1 MGREQQLHIS
11 YAVAMHA
18 LRALLSVGLL
28 LALQACAPGP
38 REGSRGTL
46 LAAGGDLQAD
56 NTLVYSSFVALCGGP
71 GAPMV
76 VATAASAD
84 EPGAGA
90 SKAQRLARYAPQS
103 AIGVISRPTPSDE
116 TVRLVDASA
125 GMFFTGGDQKRITDR
140 YRPGGQDS
148 PEALAMRRLL
158 ARGGVIAGTSAGDA
172 MMSDPMFLTGGS
184 LDALRNG
191 AQIGPGM
198 GFMPWA
204 IMDSHFF
211 ERHRFGRLVAALE
224 QSGHRLGI
232 GVSENAAV
240 KIDLASG
247 WMTGASEA
255 ASLLV
260 DAGAARRTGL
270 DRSGIRCRVV
280 ERGERFSLLDLKA
293 RPPVA
298 VRQNTILTWHP
309 IDRTSKE
316 SAAAFFRSAAERP
329 TELRLE
335 GYTLRGVPTAD
346 GWSEVAVL
354 LDEVASEGAHQ
365 SGVR

>member
-1 MGREQQLHIS
+1 MRI
-11 YAVAMHA
+11 
-18 LRALLSVGLL
+18 LRTVLTFGLV
-28 LALQACAPGP
+28 LALQACARGP
-38 REGSRGTL
+38 AEGTRGVL

-56 NTLVYSSFVALCGGP
+56 NAMVYSSFVRLCGGP
-71 GAPMV
+71 GSRVV

-84 EPGAGA
+84 EPEAGA
-90 SKAQRLARYAPQS
+90 SKVRRLSGYAPQS
-103 AIGVISRPTPSDE
+103 EISVISRPTPTEESV
-116 TVRLVDASA
+116 TRVDSA
-125 GMFFTGGDQKRITDR
+125 GGMFFTGGDQKRVTDR
-140 YRPGGQDS
+140 YKPGGQDS
-148 PEALAMRRLL
+148 PEVLAMRRLL

-240 KIDLASG
+240 KVDLATG

-260 DAGAARRTGL
+260 DAGAASRRGL
-270 DRSGIRCRVV
+270 NRSGVRCHVIEV
-280 ERGERFSLLDLKA
+280 GDRFNLVDLRA
-293 RPPVA
+293 QAPEAAPATSVA
-298 VRQNTILTWHP
+298 AWHA
-309 IDRTSKE
+309 IDRASE
-316 SAAAFFRSAAERP
+316 GSAVAFFRSASVRP
-329 TELRLE
+329 SELRLG
-335 GYTLRGVPTAD
+335 GYALRGVPVGG
-346 GWSEVAVL
+346 GWSEVSILVDPGEDGAGAGGVPAEPSSAV
-354 LDEVASEGAHQ
+354 
-365 SGVR
+365 R

>member
-1 MGREQQLHIS
+1 M
-11 YAVAMHA
+11 
-18 LRALLSVGLL
+18 LRTVLTVGLL
-28 LALQACAPGP
+28 LALQACVRGP
-38 REGSRGTL
+38 VEGSRGVL

-56 NTLVYSSFVALCGGP
+56 NALVYSAFVSLSGGP
-71 GAPMV
+71 SSRIV

-84 EPGAGA
+84 EPQAGA
-90 SKAQRLARYAPQS
+90 SKVQRLSGYAPQS
-103 AIGVISRPTPSDE
+103 EISVISRPTPRE
-116 TVRLVDASA
+116 QTVALVDRAG
-125 GMFFTGGDQKRITDR
+125 GMFFTGGDQKRVTDR
-140 YRPGGQDS
+140 YRPDGHDS

-240 KIDLASG
+240 KIDLATG

-260 DAGAARRTGL
+260 DVGAVRREGLNRSGVRCHVIEAGDRFNLEDLRARASGAAPAT
-270 DRSGIRCRVV
+270 S
-280 ERGERFSLLDLKA
+280 
-293 RPPVA
+293 VA
-298 VRQNTILTWHP
+298 AWHAV
-309 IDRTSKE
+309 DHAVKG
-316 SAAAFFRSAAERP
+316 SAAAFFRSAANRP
-329 TELRLE
+329 SELRLE
-335 GYTLRGVPTAD
+335 GYALRGVPVGG
-346 GWSEVAVL
+346 GWSEVSILVDPGEGGAGAEAVPAGTSSA
-354 LDEVASEGAHQ
+354 VK
-365 SGVR
+365 

>member
-1 MGREQQLHIS
+1 MI
-11 YAVAMHA
+11 A
-18 LRALLSVGLL
+18 LRALLCIGLL
-28 LALQACAPGP
+28 TALQACAIGP
-38 REGSRGTL
+38 AEGSRGTL
-46 LAAGGDLQAD
+46 LAAGGDLAAD
-56 NTLVYSSFVALCGGP
+56 NTLVYSSFVSLCGGA

-84 EPGAGA
+84 EPEAGS
-90 SKAQRLARYAPQS
+90 SKARRLAGYAPQS
-103 AIGVISRPTPSDE
+103 RISIISRPTPGDE
-116 TVRLVDASA
+116 TVRLVDAA
-125 GMFFTGGDQKRITDR
+125 GGMFFTGGDQKRVTDR
-140 YRPGGQDS
+140 YKPDGRDL
-148 PEALAMRRLL
+148 PEATAMRRLL

-211 ERHRFGRLVAALE
+211 ERHRFGRLVAALQ

-240 KIDLASG
+240 KIDLATG
-247 WMTGASEA
+247 GMTGASSA

-260 DAGAARRTGL
+260 DVGAAKREGL
-270 DRSGIRCRVV
+270 NRSGVRCRVIELGDRINLV
-280 ERGERFSLLDLKA
+280 KLRERPPAEA
-293 RPPVA
+293 RPGDA
-298 VRQNTILTWHP
+298 RAWHQ
-309 IDRTSKE
+309 IDRTSKG

-335 GYTLRGVPTAD
+335 GYALRGFPAGA
-346 GWSEVAVL
+346 GWSQVDIRVDA
-354 LDEVASEGAHQ
+354 DERGTAGTPGPGTEPGTTPAM
-365 SGVR
+365 

>member
-1 MGREQQLHIS
+1 M
-11 YAVAMHA
+11 AV
-18 LRALLSVGLL
+18 LRRLLTFGVL
-28 LALQACAPGP
+28 LALQACARGP
-38 REGSRGTL
+38 VEGSRGIL

-56 NTLVYSSFVALCGGP
+56 NTLVYSSFVSLSGGP
-71 GAPMV
+71 GSRIV

-84 EPGAGA
+84 EPEAGA
-90 SKAQRLARYAPQS
+90 SKVRRLSGYAPQS
-103 AIGVISRPTPSDE
+103 EISVISRPTPGDQ
-116 TVRLVDASA
+116 TVALVDGAG
-125 GMFFTGGDQKRITDR
+125 GMFFTGGDQKRVTDR
-140 YRPGGQDS
+140 YKPGGQDS

-184 LDALRNG
+184 LDALRHG

-240 KIDLASG
+240 RIDLATSR
-247 WMTGASEA
+247 MTGVSEA

-260 DAGAARRTGL
+260 DAGAAKREGL
-270 DRSGIRCRVV
+270 NRSGVRCHVIEAGDRFNL
-280 ERGERFSLLDLKA
+280 EALRGRAPEAAPATS
-293 RPPVA
+293 VA
-298 VRQNTILTWHP
+298 AWLT
-309 IDRTSKE
+309 IDRAAKG
-316 SAAAFFRSAAERP
+316 SAAAFFRSAAIRP
-329 TELRLE
+329 SELRLE
-335 GYTLRGVPTAD
+335 GYALRGVPVGG
-346 GWSEVAVL
+346 GWSEVAILV
-354 LDEVASEGAHQ
+354 DAAEREAQGRPEAEPVAVALP
-365 SGVR
+365 

>member
-1 MGREQQLHIS
+1 MI
-11 YAVAMHA
+11 A
-18 LRALLSVGLL
+18 LRTLLSVGLL
-28 LALQACAPGP
+28 LVMQACVRGP
-38 REGSRGTL
+38 VEGSRGSL
-46 LAAGGDLQAD
+46 LAAGGSLEAD
-56 NTLVYSSFVALCGGP
+56 NALVYSSFVSLCGGA
-71 GAPMV
+71 GTQIV

-84 EPGAGA
+84 EPDAGSSMA
-90 SKAQRLARYAPQS
+90 RRLAGYAPLSQ
-103 AIGVISRPTPSDE
+103 IGVISRPTPGDE
-116 TVRLVDASA
+116 TVRLVDAA
-125 GMFFTGGDQKRITDR
+125 GGMFFTGGDQKRVTDR
-140 YRPGGQDS
+140 YKPHGQDS

-224 QSGHRLGI
+224 QSGHRLGV

-240 KIDLASG
+240 RIDLATG
-247 WMTGASEA
+247 WITGASEA

-260 DAGAARRTGL
+260 DAGAAKRDGL
-270 DRSGIRCRVV
+270 NRSGVRCRVIELGDRLNLV
-280 ERGERFSLLDLKA
+280 DLKA
-293 RPPVA
+293 RAPRE
-298 VRQNTILTWHP
+298 VRPGNIAGLHA
-309 IDRTSKE
+309 IDRTSKG

-335 GYTLRGVPTAD
+335 GYTLRGFPAHD
-346 GWSEVAVL
+346 GWSSVDVLVDIDERGAGSPSGDRAAGDTAVA
-354 LDEVASEGAHQ
+354 
-365 SGVR
+365 R